1 MGQQMINLTILII
14 EIILL
19 VVATILVVCVD
30 GIEDIFLTS
39 DLNTNLKEFIRDILH
54 YYLIANLCLLV
65 VFIALVL
72 LHLLVIIW
80 K

>member
-1 MGQQMINLTILII
+1 MINLTILII

>member
-1 MGQQMINLTILII
+1 MINLTILII

-54 YYLIANLCLLV
+54 YYLIANLCLFV
-65 VFIALVL
+65 VFIVLVL
-72 LHLLVIIW
+72 LHLLVILW

>member
-1 MGQQMINLTILII
+1 MINLTILII

-65 VFIALVL
+65 VFIVLVL
-72 LHLLVIIW
+72 LHLLVIMW